1 MTQPRRAAVAA
12 VVMLVAGCSPVAG
25 VAVMASPLDV
35 GPYPTSVVAVT
46 QRPGIGTVLEGQRM
60 AASVVLPTDVD
71 ATLRRLESTNTGPV
85 PDAQGLRADIRA
97 RRAGIAE
104 ANGFVAGFSSSRS
117 TEGEPTPTTSV
128 VNLVMRF
135 PDAGAAAAAA
145 REMAV
150 AEPARPTAI
159 AHHRETLALVVTM
172 PRGVIVESFTPR
184 GPYVLYQWVQ
194 TRNTLEAATGLVAGI
209 LDLQGPRIDAFVPT
223 GPGLTVDPTLLLA
236 HTLPPAVG
244 VYSAPGA
251 LHFERDPDRAADAFA
266 TAGVSAVSL
275 GRTTVYRSESSTGAA
290 QLINGLTSGELADG
304 ATATDGVVGIP
315 DATCVDRGGGPAS
328 PTRYWC
334 AGVSGRYAFTTTSA
348 HSQDA
353 RQQAAA
359 QYLLLGGL

>member
-1 MTQPRRAAVAA
+1 MAAV
-12 VVMLVAGCSPVAG
+12 LILGTAGCSPVTG
-25 VAVMASPLDV
+25 VAVTASPLDV
-35 GPYPTSVVAVT
+35 GPYPTTAVAAT
-46 QRPGIGTVLEGQRM
+46 ERLGIGTVLEGQRM
-60 AASVVLPTDVD
+60 AANVVLPTEVD

-104 ANGFVAGFSSSRS
+104 VHRFVAGFSSARS

-145 REMAV
+145 RDMVA

-159 AHHRETLALVVTM
+159 AHHRETLALVVAM

-209 LDLQGPRIDAFVPT
+209 LDLQGPRIDAFTPT
-223 GPGLTVDPTLLLA
+223 DLGLPVDQTLLLA

-251 LHFERDPDRAADAFA
+251 LHFERDPARAGSAFDAA
-266 TAGVSAVSL
+266 EVSAVAL

-290 QLINGLTSGELADG
+290 LLIDGLTSDELSDG

-315 DATCVDRGGGPAS
+315 DATCVDRGGSPAS
-328 PTRYWC
+328 PTRYTC
-334 AGVSGRYAFTTTSA
+334 AGASGRYAFTTTSA

-359 QYLLLGGL
+359 QYLLLGGR

>member
-1 MTQPRRAAVAA
+1 
-12 VVMLVAGCSPVAG
+12 
-25 VAVMASPLDV
+25 
-35 GPYPTSVVAVT
+35 
-46 QRPGIGTVLEGQRM
+46 M

-104 ANGFVAGFSSSRS
+104 VHRFVAGFSSARS

-145 REMAV
+145 RDMVA

-159 AHHRETLALVVTM
+159 AHHRETLALVVAM
-172 PRGVIVESFTPR
+172 PRGVIVESFTLR

-209 LDLQGPRIDAFVPT
+209 LDPQGPRIDAFTPT
-223 GPGLTVDPTLLLA
+223 ELVDP
-236 HTLPPAVG
+236 
-244 VYSAPGA
+244 S
-251 LHFERDPDRAADAFA
+251 
-266 TAGVSAVSL
+266 SAVAL
-275 GRTTVYRSESSTGAA
+275 GRTTVYRSESYTGAA
-290 QLINGLTSGELADG
+290 LLIDRLTSDELSDG
-304 ATATDGVVGIP
+304 ATATDGVVGMP
-315 DATCVDRGGGPAS
+315 DVTCVDRGGSPAS
-328 PTRYWC
+328 PTRYGC
-334 AGVSGRYAFTTTSA
+334 VGASGRYAFTTTSA